1 MFNKQEY
8 VNWLHGVSRHGK
20 QNFPVENT
28 ETKSPTN
35 SKEPIDLHEG
45 GFWSG
50 IDKMRDKV
58 GHGVSKIRRGAER
71 AEKSRFGTEYGAV
84 AAGARKRS
92 QGFYGTPDSTPTGFG
107 KPVGHDD
114 EEVLA
119 RRDQQRAGTAPTGTS
134 PGGTSPE
141 GTTPPAAGAPPK
153 RTFDD
158 KKKDS
163 KPYGLEKKDSKA
175 IVVGQ
180 RKPRTAATRAAAQQ
194 STGTAP
200 KAKKKPTQTTGTAT
214 RVAGSNQSGSGNTTN
229 PNIRDEMRKAWR
241 QHGGREGMI
250 KKFGDKRTAEFMR
263 MFNKVNRKKT

>member
-50 IDKMRDKV
+50 IDKMRKKV
-58 GHGVSKIRRGAER
+58 ELGTSKIRRGAER
-71 AEKSRFGTEYGAV
+71 AERSRFGTEIGGV

-92 QGFYGTPDSTPTGFG
+92 AGFYGTSPVDTGFG

-163 KPYGLEKKDSKA
+163 KPYDLEKKDSKA